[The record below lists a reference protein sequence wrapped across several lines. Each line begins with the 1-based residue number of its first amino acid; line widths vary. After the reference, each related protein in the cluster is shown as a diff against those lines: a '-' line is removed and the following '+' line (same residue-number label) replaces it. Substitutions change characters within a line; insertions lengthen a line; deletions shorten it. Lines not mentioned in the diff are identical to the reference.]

1 MLRAAEASS
10 LTAGGAWEFSN
21 AVLVVVATASR
32 HGAAHHFLA
41 CCFTAETQMI
51 AWGDSVEG
59 AGLMSVKKQQHLT
72 RTSTMTPQLGALTIL
87 TL

>member
-1 MLRAAEASS
+1 
-10 LTAGGAWEFSN
+10 
-21 AVLVVVATASR
+21 
-32 HGAAHHFLA
+32 
-41 CCFTAETQMI
+41 MI

-87 TL
+87 TLWTHESALRLGRQTETLQVELSVAVAFTDH